1 MQLHEIHDSSNQ
13 IILNL
18 LEISF
23 SKITDK
29 NLLKNYHPDYKN
41 EPANIFYILN
51 DANGRYKRGCYYV
64 LEDEGKYLCSAGYN
78 EYDLDS
84 SVALALTRA
93 YINPECRA
101 KYFMGEYILP
111 KIIENTTQYSHLYI
125 TADSHNS
132 AIYQW
137 FVRANEGKRPTMF
150 NDWPEIYKKFKPIG
164 KKNIYYTEQYIVE
177 LDRTVI

>member
-1 MQLHEIHDSSNQ
+1 MQLHTVHDASDKF
-13 IILNL
+13 IIGL
-18 LEISF
+18 LEDSF
-23 SKITDK
+23 SKITNS

-51 DANGRYKRGCYYV
+51 DANGRYGRGCYYV
-64 LEDEGKYLCSAGYN
+64 LEDNGNYVCSAGYN
-78 EYDLDS
+78 QYDLDS
-84 SVALALTRA
+84 NVALALTRA
-93 YINPECRA
+93 YIDPKYRA

-111 KIIENTTQYSHLYI
+111 KIIDNTLGYDHVYI
-125 TADSHNS
+125 TADSYNS

-164 KKNIYYTEQYIVE
+164 KKNIYYTEQYVVE